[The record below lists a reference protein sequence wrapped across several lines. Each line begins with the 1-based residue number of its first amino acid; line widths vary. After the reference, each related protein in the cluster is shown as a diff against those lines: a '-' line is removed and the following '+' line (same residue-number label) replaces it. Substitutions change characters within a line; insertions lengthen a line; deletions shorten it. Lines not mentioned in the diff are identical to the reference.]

1 MGLLQS
7 TFRPTQAALLPQLAR
22 TPEELTAANLVLT
35 TIEGVGIFIGPAAGG
50 LLLAAT
56 GTDVV
61 FASTAGVF
69 LLSAFLLVGVRGTRV
84 AAPTVVG
91 TSFLREAL
99 AGYGTVARD
108 ARLRLVIG
116 LYGR

>member
-1 MGLLQS
+1 MVSTPFEAAQVDHYTLERVMVGIYLARSVTIAAAAAAAFAGAPAGIVYALGSLMGLLQS

-35 TIEGVGIFIGPAAGG
+35 TIEGIGIFIGPAAGG

-61 FASTAGVF
+61 FA
-69 LLSAFLLVGVRGTRV
+69 
-84 AAPTVVG
+84 
-91 TSFLREAL
+91 
-99 AGYGTVARD
+99 
-108 ARLRLVIG
+108 
-116 LYGR
+116 